1 MGRLGIAV
9 GCLPDGVAGRE
20 RTHHDLAVSSFPEQ
34 QNVTPEWLADA
45 LGIKATPLVEQRS
58 IGTGQVG
65 ENIRYTLTWP
75 AGVDGPSTVVGKFPS
90 PDMTSRE
97 TAEATGS
104 YVKEVGFY
112 RDLQASVTIPTP
124 TILALHEDLE
134 NNRFLL
140 LMEDISPAE
149 QGDQLTGC
157 SVQEAT
163 LAVDALVGLH
173 APRWDDQTLLELEWV
188 SGRTPERGVETAGLY
203 AMVFPGFV
211 ERYGERLGQGV
222 VELGE
227 RLGGVVASWFS
238 SFKTPQTLIHGDY
251 RLDNMLFGTSP
262 AAPLT
267 VVDWQTAAVGHG
279 PADLAYFL
287 GAGLLPDVRRQ
298 VETDL
303 VARYGEAM
311 RSAGVSVAD
320 DVIEH
325 DYVIGAASGYLMAV
339 IASMIVGRTDRG
351 DEMFCVMAER
361 HADQMLVGG
370 FFDRLS

>member
-1 MGRLGIAV
+1 M
-9 GCLPDGVAGRE
+9 AGGG

-34 QNVTPEWLADA
+34 QNVTPEWLGEA
-45 LGIKATPLVEQRS
+45 LGIEATPQVEQRS

-75 AGVDGPSTVVGKFPS
+75 VGTDGPNSVVGKFPS
-90 PDMTSRE
+90 PDSTSRE
-97 TAEATGS
+97 TAAATGS

-124 TILALHEDLE
+124 KILALHEDLD

-140 LMEDISPAE
+140 LMEDISPAR

-157 SVQEAT
+157 TVDEAN

-173 APRWDDQTLLELEWV
+173 APRWNDPTLFELDWV
-188 SGRTPERGVETAGLY
+188 SARTPERGAETAGLY
-203 AMVFPGFV
+203 SMVFTGFV
-211 ERYGERLGQGV
+211 ERYGARLGQDV
-222 VELGE
+222 VDVGE
-227 RLGGVVASWFS
+227 RLGGLVASWFT
-238 SFKTPQTLIHGDY
+238 SFETPQTLIHGDY
-251 RLDNMLFGTSP
+251 RLDNMLFGTGP

-287 GAGLLPDVRRQ
+287 GAGLLPDVRRR
-298 VETDL
+298 VESDL

-311 RSAGVSVAD
+311 NLAGVSVATD
-320 DVIEH
+320 QLEH
-325 DYVIGAASGYLMAV
+325 DYVMGAASGYLMAV

-370 FFDRLS
+370 FFDRLA